1 MFFRRKST
9 NFRIYNPLVNQSLLV
24 KILLQQF
31 SVFVLTS
38 KSVGL
43 KAGRVEYFES
53 PGAF

>member
-1 MFFRRKST
+1 MFLRTKST
-9 NFRIYNPLVNQSLLV
+9 NFGIYNPLVNQSLLV
-24 KILLQQF
+24 KMLLQQC

-43 KAGRVEYFES
+43 KAGGVEYFES